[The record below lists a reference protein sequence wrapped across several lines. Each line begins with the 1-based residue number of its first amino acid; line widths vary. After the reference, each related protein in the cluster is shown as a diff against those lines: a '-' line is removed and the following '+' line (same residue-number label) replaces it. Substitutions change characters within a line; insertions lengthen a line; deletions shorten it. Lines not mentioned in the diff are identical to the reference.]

1 MKKYIIIALVSGSV
15 LTSCG
20 EYNKVLKSTDYEY
33 KYEAAKSY
41 FGKGQ
46 NTKAA
51 AILEELIT
59 ILKGTDKAEESL
71 YMLGMTYYNQGDFIT
86 ASHYFSTYYN
96 TYPRGTYT
104 EQARFYS
111 GKALFL
117 DTPEPRLDQSS
128 TYKAI
133 QELQMFMEYFP
144 ASNRHQEAQQM
155 IFDLQDKLVM
165 KDYMAARL
173 YYDLG
178 SYTGNSSYSTTGNNY
193 LACIVTAQNALKDYP
208 YTKLR
213 EDISILLLRAK
224 YDMAKESVEEK
235 KEERMR
241 DAIDEYY
248 AFKNEFPESKY
259 IKEVENIY
267 KDAKKYVKEI
277 NEYYKKTN
285 APSNTI
291 TRNMVELCED
301 TGNVYETVA
310 IIGKRANQIAVEM
323 KNDLSKKL
331 QEFASYNDNL
341 EEVFENREQIEI
353 SRYYEKLPKPT
364 LIAAQEYEEG
374 KVYYRNPAKEKEK
387 LQ

>member
-104 EQARFYS
+104 EQARFYP

-259 IKEVENIY
+259 TKEVENIY

-277 NEYYKKTN
+277 NE
-285 APSNTI
+285 
-291 TRNMVELCED
+291 
-301 TGNVYETVA
+301 
-310 IIGKRANQIAVEM
+310 
-323 KNDLSKKL
+323 
-331 QEFASYNDNL
+331 
-341 EEVFENREQIEI
+341 
-353 SRYYEKLPKPT
+353 
-364 LIAAQEYEEG
+364 
-374 KVYYRNPAKEKEK
+374 
-387 LQ
+387 

>member
-224 YDMAKESVEEK
+224 YDMAKESVVEN

-241 DAIDEYY
+241 DATDEYY
-248 AFKNEFPESKY
+248 AFKYELPESKY

-277 NEYYKKTN
+277 NE
-285 APSNTI
+285 
-291 TRNMVELCED
+291 
-301 TGNVYETVA
+301 
-310 IIGKRANQIAVEM
+310 
-323 KNDLSKKL
+323 
-331 QEFASYNDNL
+331 
-341 EEVFENREQIEI
+341 
-353 SRYYEKLPKPT
+353 
-364 LIAAQEYEEG
+364 
-374 KVYYRNPAKEKEK
+374 
-387 LQ
+387 